1 MIIISIRHLING
13 LFNTDYPENSTV
25 DYQWT
30 EFENNKLKKT
40 LADTIVIVNKKYS
53 YHMEAQMKEDEE
65 IVFRVFDYSYAHA
78 ERNRMIKQDTYILP
92 FPEPVIIYLNE
103 ASHTPDEVSLRL
115 DFGKQ
120 GSFTYHVKTFKYQEI
135 SLEELNRKKLIILI
149 PFQLL
154 KVRKLMRKERSE
166 KNLNLLKKIIFDD
179 IIGSIG
185 INVKAGNIT
194 EYDADRLRR
203 MTKALYDYL
212 YSHYEE
218 TEELSMLTDESIIF
232 EIDLIEQRHEKELA
246 EANAKLEE
254 ANAKMEE
261 SNAKIEQE
269 KIEKEQIKSI
279 TKLALNGKTISEISQ
294 ELHIPE
300 EQVKEMLE

>member
-1 MIIISIRHLING
+1 
-13 LFNTDYPENSTV
+13 
-25 DYQWT
+25 
-30 EFENNKLKKT
+30 
-40 LADTIVIVNKKYS
+40 
-53 YHMEAQMKEDEE
+53 
-65 IVFRVFDYSYAHA
+65 
-78 ERNRMIKQDTYILP
+78 MIKQDTYILP

-103 ASHTPDEVSLRL
+103 ASHTPDEVSLQL

-135 SLEELNRKKLIILI
+135 SLEELNKRKMIILI

-154 KVRKLMRKERSE
+154 KVRKLMQKERSE

-179 IIGSIG
+179 IIGSIE
-185 INVKAGNIT
+185 INMKAGNIT
-194 EYDADRLRR
+194 EYDAGRLRR

-232 EIDLIEQRHEKELA
+232 DIDLIEQRHEKEL
-246 EANAKLEE
+246 EEVKAKSE
-254 ANAKMEE
+254 KRV
-261 SNAKIEQE
+261 EQE
-269 KIEKEQIKSI
+269 KVEKEQAKAENEQTKTKYEQAKAII
-279 TKLALNGKTISEISQ
+279 KLALKGKTSSEISE

-300 EQVKEMLE
+300 EQIKEIME